1 LKTQAAALR
10 TLTVALEEK
19 VKERTAELERQRLQ
33 AETANRLKSAFLA
46 NMSHALR
53 TPLNG
58 IMGMVNLLSDRTAL
72 STEQREYVRIA
83 RSSAIALTD
92 LINGVLD
99 LSKIEAGKLE
109 LTSVS
114 FDVRAIVEATQEVLT
129 VQTTEKGLE
138 LVCRMDTTLPPLVQG
153 DPEKVREILL
163 NLVGNALKFTER
175 GEVEVRAHLL
185 EELPDYLLVKFS
197 VRDTGIGIPS
207 DKLALIFE
215 PFTQIPGPAHGKPQ
229 GTGLGLSIAKQLAEM
244 MGGSIGVE
252 SELGK
257 GSTFWFT
264 VRLTRCDN
272 SRVDLPILPPEIR
285 GVRALIV
292 DDNATSRL
300 MLSETLAAAGA
311 LVDEASDS
319 EAGLLS
325 LKQAATGR
333 RPFGFALLDDE
344 MPGLAGVRL
353 AEAIQADSEIRRTP
367 LILMT
372 SIKQHHEAAQLQ
384 AAGITTTLTKP
395 ILLGRLF
402 EAVSIALNGTRS
414 PKTEPYPDSH
424 VRFGFH
430 EKGRGGRILLVE
442 DNDVNQ
448 EVLKY
453 FLQDTGYRLEIVAT
467 GRDALEAL
475 ERARYDVLLLDVQLP
490 DIDGVEVAKIIRKN
504 SRWDALPIIALTA
517 HGLPQDRTRCMAAG
531 MTGYLVK
538 PLEQHAVIATIE
550 SVLTTSAT
558 DER

>member
-1 LKTQAAALR
+1 
-10 TLTVALEEK
+10 
-19 VKERTAELERQRLQ
+19 
-33 AETANRLKSAFLA
+33 
-46 NMSHALR
+46 
-53 TPLNG
+53 
-58 IMGMVNLLSDRTAL
+58 
-72 STEQREYVRIA
+72 VRIA

-92 LINGVLD
+92 LINSVLD

-109 LTSVS
+109 LASVS
-114 FDVRAIVEATQEVLT
+114 FDVRAIVEATLEVLT

-175 GEVEVRAHLL
+175 GEVEVRAHLV

-215 PFTQIPGPAHGKPQ
+215 PFTQIPGPTHGKPQ

-244 MGGSIGVE
+244 MGGSIGAE
-252 SELGK
+252 SALGA

-264 VRLTRCDN
+264 ARLTRCDN
-272 SRVDLPILPPEIR
+272 SRADLPILPPEIR

-325 LKQAATGR
+325 LKQAAAGR

-353 AEAIQADSEIRRTP
+353 AEAIQADSETRRTP

-384 AAGITTTLTKP
+384 AAGITSTLTKP
-395 ILLGRLF
+395 ILLGRFF
-402 EAVSIALNGTRS
+402 EAVSIALSGSRS
-414 PKTEPYPDSH
+414 PKTEPCPDSH
-424 VRFGFH
+424 VRSGFP
-430 EKGRGGRILLVE
+430 EKGQRGQILLVE

-453 FLQDTGYRLEIVAT
+453 FLQDTGYRLDIVAT

-475 ERARYDVLLLDVQLP
+475 ESARYDVLLLDVQLP